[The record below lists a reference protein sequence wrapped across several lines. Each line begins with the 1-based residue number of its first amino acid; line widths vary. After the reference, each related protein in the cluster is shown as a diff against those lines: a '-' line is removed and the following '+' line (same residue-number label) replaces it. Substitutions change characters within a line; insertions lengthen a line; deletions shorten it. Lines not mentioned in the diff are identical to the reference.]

1 MTDLV
6 PRTNPLFDP
15 PKQDIRVQAENAAC
29 KMTFAS
35 PAERN
40 RFFKSFM
47 RGENAAEATEEFSKD
62 SSVFGFTKGQFSLI
76 DIIRAALD
84 KTGPAHFTCS
94 TWTVGSQDLTALH
107 ELLGDN
113 RILSVRFIVDVSF
126 QKRQPGILKHL
137 VEQFGLDSLR
147 VTNNHAKFFLLG
159 NDDWTVSCKTSM
171 NLNFNPRFEDF
182 DISNDPRL
190 HGFLDSVVTAIF
202 DLAKSKYASKKAAL
216 VDFRS
221 QGNV

>member
-1 MTDLV
+1 MLI

-15 PKQDIRVQAENAAC
+15 PKPDIRVQAESAAC

-40 RFFKSFM
+40 RFFKQFV
-47 RGENAAEATEEFSKD
+47 RGESARDALQEFEQDTSI
-62 SSVFGFTKGQFSLI
+62 FGFTKGQFSLI
-76 DIIRAALD
+76 DVIKAALD
-84 KTGPAHFTCS
+84 KTGPAHLTCS

-107 ELLGDN
+107 ELLDDH
-113 RILSVRFIVDVSF
+113 RVLSVRFIVDVSF
-126 QKRQPGILKHL
+126 QSRQPEILKHL
-137 VEQFGLDSLR
+137 IKQFGLDALR

-190 HGFLDSVVTAIF
+190 HAFLDGVVTAIF
-202 DLAKSKYASKKAAL
+202 DLAKSKYISKKAAL
-216 VDFRS
+216 VDFREH
-221 QGNV
+221 GND